1 MKYTKT
7 NINNF
12 VLHTIKTNNFKS
24 IKVMINFRR
33 KLNKEEATINAYLFS
48 LLTYRTKKYDYKS
61 LIEKKEDLYGTI
73 LYSNIDY
80 ESDLYKNNSIH
91 LTFLHPKYTEVT
103 NEIDSLNLL
112 KEVIFNPIFND
123 SITNKNIKE
132 ILKTKIISDKE
143 DKKIN
148 SRNIMSSLLNKD
160 FPNKF
165 GYIDELDDI
174 DEIKLNN
181 YYKDIISN
189 DQVDI
194 FVVGDI
200 DVNFYIDFFKDMFK
214 TNNRYTKKVYKEYKK
229 IEEKFFYEEEKDT
242 NQARLLVAL
251 KPINFDF
258 NKDRPINRVYGNIL
272 GIGPSSKLFRVI
284 REKHSLAY
292 FTSLYKEDLQ
302 ISVLDSGI
310 DIKNYDK
317 TLSLI
322 KECLKDMDNISLE
335 DLNTAKKT
343 LITSLESIEYYQNN
357 IINFYL
363 SNELLQESKTVL
375 DLIEEINSVSLNNIK
390 EFNKKVNIDTILLY
404 GDKNE

>member
-33 KLNKEEATINAYLFS
+33 KLKKEEATINAYLFL

-61 LIEKKEDLYGTI
+61 LIERKEDLYGAM

-181 YYKDIISN
+181 YYKDTISN

-200 DVNFYIDFFKDMFK
+200 DVNFYIDFFKNMFK

-317 TLSLI
+317 ALSLI
-322 KECLKDMDNISLE
+322 KECLKDMDTISLE

>member
-33 KLNKEEATINAYLFS
+33 KLKKEEATINAYLFL

-61 LIEKKEDLYGTI
+61 LIEKKEDLYGAM

-317 TLSLI
+317 ALSLI
-322 KECLKDMDNISLE
+322 KECLKDMDTISLE